1 MAIGSYPIPMPP
13 KEQINEEMQ
22 QSPAGK
28 YSLYYDFHIAL

>member
-28 YSLYYDFHIAL
+28 CSLYYDFGIAL